1 LRGAGCSDIDFS
13 IFKNFALTESLKME
27 VRGQA
32 YNLTNTLHFGN
43 PNANLSQGNFGVITT
58 TVPGSYRQVK
68 LGVRLRFKA
77 STES

>member
-1 LRGAGCSDIDFS
+1 
-13 IFKNFALTESLKME
+13 
-27 VRGQA
+27 
-32 YNLTNTLHFGN
+32 
-43 PNANLSQGNFGVITT
+43 VITT